1 MIKGSNLQ
9 TVPLKSLNPYICYI
23 SRSASPVLRIP
34 IAERKSLTRRDLL
47 SLLLC
52 LFYFA
57 CTPKSGEQTPISWS
71 VTFFSLGAK
80 VEFDAAIRENVQ
92 KVIVLDSGSFDTSES
107 SEQDRLVA
115 QLDLGG
121 YARSTESL
129 YFRWQKGKTY
139 RFEVIYQNGES
150 TAQTVQAPQTDP
162 RGTIE
167 IAIPYGTIEAKETAD
182 VSVGT
187 NLNIQQAASAQKASL
202 VLQGIEMTAT
212 VLVRN
217 GLEAPVTFQVVLQV
231 PASFQVLPRN
241 PVWDSEVKEEILN
254 RRAIGGE
261 VLSYRSSGKFTV
273 ESEVWYSQLTLKIP
287 DEPLPKDAQI
297 RGSVFFENASG
308 DRWERGVTTPLRSAS
323 LDEIA
328 GQLRIEDITM
338 PTGPS
343 GASNSHQRQDTISY
357 PRPLLG
363 RLGKWFGAKVGPID
377 EYQPVAYQTVHIHN
391 RGRETV
397 HAIVASMNRDTK
409 DGKPV
414 PFLSPP
420 DAVNAGTNR
429 SLAFVSLTGEST
441 TPVPLPIYLNP
452 LSQQHQDFTGAGQY
466 ERTIEVKIWGSDAT
480 VLRAAR
486 PLLIVTPNLHALLVT
501 SLVIVVTGLGIGLLL
516 CFHPQLFTRF
526 STKQLILISLFGTT
540 IFIAVNVPSTLL
552 TNLISALL
560 GPISSLVTGLI
571 NEMLYYALLTSLL
584 ILIPKFGVLTLVT
597 AVRLLL
603 GGVTLGL
610 LTPTI
615 LLHAVTAVLLLEIG
629 FQIARKVTL
638 NPNRSIGV
646 TLDSGAIGGANLL
659 ILALIFGLCDVLT
672 VYVEFQLS
680 MTLYRLFYAEWY
692 ILTRI
697 LVDGFTYTFIGVL
710 LGKRLGSGLWRVAE

>member
-1 MIKGSNLQ
+1 M
-9 TVPLKSLNPYICYI
+9 NPHISYI
-23 SRSASPVLRIP
+23 SH
-34 IAERKSLTRRDLL
+34 LL
-47 SLLLC
+47 SLSFC
-52 LFYFA
+52 LFYLA
-57 CTPKSGEQTPISWS
+57 CAPNSGEQAPISWT
-71 VTFFSLGAK
+71 VTFFPLGAK
-80 VEFDAAIRENVQ
+80 VEIDAAIRENVQ
-92 KVIVLDSGSFDTSES
+92 KVTIHDSEG
-107 SEQDRLVA
+107 RLAA

-129 YFRWQKGKTY
+129 YFRWDKRKMYQ
-139 RFEVIYQNGES
+139 FEVTYQNGDS
-150 TAQTVQAPQTDP
+150 AAQTVQAPQTDS
-162 RGTIE
+162 RGAIE
-167 IAIPYGTIEAKETAD
+167 IAIPYGTIEVNKTVD
-182 VSVGT
+182 T
-187 NLNIQQAASAQKASL
+187 NLGISTLGSTQNASL
-202 VLQGIEMTAT
+202 VLQGVEMTTT

-217 GLEAPVTFQVVLQV
+217 GLEVPVTFQVVLQV
-231 PASFQVLPRN
+231 PASFQVLPHN
-241 PVWDSEVKEEILN
+241 PMWDREVKEVVPN
-254 RRAIGGE
+254 SSGIGEE

-297 RGSVFFENASG
+297 RGRVFFENASG
-308 DRWERGVTTPLRSAS
+308 DRWERSVTVPLRSAS

-328 GQLRIEDITM
+328 GQLRIENITM

-343 GASNSHQRQDTISY
+343 GMSDPRQRRDTISY

-363 RLGKWFGAKVGPID
+363 GLGKWFGAKASPSD

-391 RGRETV
+391 QGKDTI
-397 HAIVASMNRDTK
+397 HAIVASMNRDTQ
-409 DGKPV
+409 DREPV

-420 DAVNAGTNR
+420 DAVNAGTDR
-429 SLAFVSLTGEST
+429 SLAFVSLAGEST

-452 LSQQHQDFTGAGQY
+452 LSQQHQDVTGAGQY
-466 ERTIEVKIWGSDAT
+466 ERAIEVKIWGGDAIA
-480 VLRAAR
+480 LRATR
-486 PLLIVTPNLHALLVT
+486 PLLIVTPNFHALLVT
-501 SLVIVVTGLGIGLLL
+501 SLVIIVTGLGVGLLL
-516 CFHPQLFTRF
+516 CFNQQLFTRF

-571 NEMLYYALLTSLL
+571 NEMLYYALLVSLL
-584 ILIPKFGVLTLVT
+584 ILIPKFGVITLVT

-615 LLHAVTAVLLLEIG
+615 LLHAVTAVLLLEFG
-629 FQIARKVTL
+629 FQIARK
-638 NPNRSIGV
+638 I

-659 ILALIFGLCDVLT
+659 TLALIFGLCDAFT
-672 VYVEFQLS
+672 VYIDFQLS
-680 MTLYRLFYAEWY
+680 MTLYRLFYADWY

>member
-1 MIKGSNLQ
+1 M
-9 TVPLKSLNPYICYI
+9 NPHIYYI
-23 SRSASPVLRIP
+23 SR
-34 IAERKSLTRRDLL
+34 LL
-47 SLLLC
+47 SLSFC
-52 LFYFA
+52 LFYLA
-57 CTPKSGEQTPISWS
+57 CAPKSGEQAPISWA
-71 VTFFSLGAK
+71 VTFFPLGAK
-80 VEFDAAIRENVQ
+80 VEFNATIRENVQ
-92 KVIVLDSGSFDTSES
+92 KVSVLDPEG
-107 SEQDRLVA
+107 RLVA
-115 QLDLGG
+115 QLNLGG
-121 YARSTESL
+121 YARGTESL
-129 YFRWQKGKTY
+129 YFRWEKGRTY
-139 RFEVIYQNGES
+139 QFEVMCQSGES
-150 TAQTVQAPQTDP
+150 TTQTAQAPQTDP
-162 RGTIE
+162 RGEIE
-167 IAIPYGTIEAKETAD
+167 IAIPYGTIEVNKMVETNI
-182 VSVGT
+182 GT
-187 NLNIQQAASAQKASL
+187 NLNVSAPASTQKASL

-231 PASFQVLPRN
+231 PASFRVLPHN
-241 PVWDSEVKEEILN
+241 PVWNSEVKEDAPN
-254 RRAIGGE
+254 PSAIE
-261 VLSYRSSGKFTV
+261 EAVLSYRSSGEFTV

-287 DEPLPKDAQI
+287 DEPLPKNAQV
-297 RGSVFFENASG
+297 RGRVFFENTSG
-308 DRWERGVTTPLRSAS
+308 DQWERSVTTPLRSAS

-343 GASNSHQRQDTISY
+343 GASDPRQRRDTISY

-363 RLGKWFGAKVGPID
+363 GLGKWFGAKAGPTD
-377 EYQPVAYQTVHIHN
+377 EYQPVAYQTVHLHN
-391 RGRETV
+391 RGQETV
-397 HAIVASMNRDTK
+397 HAIVASMNRDTQN
-409 DGKPV
+409 GEPV

-441 TPVPLPIYLNP
+441 TSVPLPIYLNP

-466 ERTIEVKIWGSDAT
+466 ERAIEVKLWGSDAT
-480 VLRAAR
+480 ALHATR

-501 SLVIVVTGLGIGLLL
+501 SLVTVVTGLGIGLLL
-516 CFHPQLFTRF
+516 CFHSQLFTRF

-584 ILIPKFGVLTLVT
+584 MLIPKFGVITLVT

-615 LLHAVTAVLLLEIG
+615 LLHAVTAVLLLEVG
-629 FQIARKVTL
+629 FQITRKITL
-638 NPNRSIGV
+638 N
-646 TLDSGAIGGANLL
+646 SGAIGGANLP
-659 ILALIFGLCDVLT
+659 ILALIFGLCDAFT
-672 VYVEFQLS
+672 VYIDFQLS
-680 MTLYRLFYAEWY
+680 MTLYRLFYADWY

>member
-1 MIKGSNLQ
+1 M
-9 TVPLKSLNPYICYI
+9 NPHISYI
-23 SRSASPVLRIP
+23 SH
-34 IAERKSLTRRDLL
+34 LL

-52 LFYFA
+52 LCCLA
-57 CTPKSGEQTPISWS
+57 CTPKSGEQAPISWT

-80 VEFDAAIRENVQ
+80 VEFDATIREHIQ
-92 KVIVLDSGSFDTSES
+92 KITAFDSE
-107 SEQDRLVA
+107 DRLVA

-129 YFRWQKGKTY
+129 YFRWEKGQTY
-139 RFEVIYQNGES
+139 QFEVIYQNGES
-150 TAQTVQAPQTDP
+150 ATQTVQAPQTDP

-167 IAIPYGTIEAKETAD
+167 IAIPYGTIEANKAVETNLD
-182 VSVGT
+182 VST
-187 NLNIQQAASAQKASL
+187 AASTQNASL
-202 VLQGIEMTAT
+202 VLQGVEMTAT

-231 PASFQVLPRN
+231 PASFQVLPHN
-241 PVWDSEVKEEILN
+241 PVWDTRVKEAALN
-254 RRAIGGE
+254 SSAIREE
-261 VLSYRSSGKFTV
+261 VLSYHSSGKFTV

-287 DEPLPKDAQI
+287 TEPLPRGTQI
-297 RGSVFFENASG
+297 RGHVFFENALG
-308 DRWERGVTTPLRSAS
+308 DRWERSVTTPLRSAT
-323 LDEIA
+323 LNEIA
-328 GQLRIEDITM
+328 GQLRIEDIIM
-338 PTGPS
+338 PTDLS
-343 GASNSHQRQDTISY
+343 GISDPRRRPNTISY
-357 PRPLLG
+357 PRLLLG
-363 RLGKWFGAKVGPID
+363 GLGKWFGAKASPADEFEPI
-377 EYQPVAYQTVHIHN
+377 AYQTIHIHN
-391 RGRETV
+391 QGQETV
-397 HAIVASMNRDTK
+397 HAIVASMNRDTES
-409 DGKPV
+409 GQPV

-420 DAVNAGTNR
+420 DAVNAGTDR
-429 SLAFVSLTGEST
+429 SLAFVSLAGEST

-452 LSQQHQDFTGAGQY
+452 LSQGHQDFIGAGGY
-466 ERTIEVKIWGSDAT
+466 ERAIEVKIWGSDAT
-480 VLRAAR
+480 ALRATR

-501 SLVIVVTGLGIGLLL
+501 SLVTVVTGLGIGLLL
-516 CFHPQLFTRF
+516 CFHSQLFTRF

-571 NEMLYYALLTSLL
+571 NEMLYYALLTTLL
-584 ILIPKFGVLTLVT
+584 MLIPKFGVITLVT

-615 LLHAVTAVLLLEIG
+615 LLHAVTAVLLLEVG
-629 FQIARKVTL
+629 FQIARK
-638 NPNRSIGV
+638 I
-646 TLDSGAIGGANLL
+646 TLDSGAIGGASLL
-659 ILALIFGLCDVLT
+659 TLALIFGLCDALT
-672 VYVEFQLS
+672 VYIDFQLS
-680 MTLYRLFYAEWY
+680 MTLYRLFYADWY

>member
-1 MIKGSNLQ
+1 M
-9 TVPLKSLNPYICYI
+9 NPHIYYI
-23 SRSASPVLRIP
+23 SR
-34 IAERKSLTRRDLL
+34 LL
-47 SLLLC
+47 SLSFC
-52 LFYFA
+52 LFYLA
-57 CTPKSGEQTPISWS
+57 CAPKSGEHAPISWA
-71 VTFFSLGAK
+71 VAFFPLGAK

-92 KVIVLDSGSFDTSES
+92 KVTVLDSEG
-107 SEQDRLVA
+107 RLVA
-115 QLDLGG
+115 QLDLRG
-121 YARSTESL
+121 YARGIESL
-129 YFRWQKGKTY
+129 YFRWEKGRTY
-139 RFEVIYQNGES
+139 QFEVIYQNGES
-150 TAQTVQAPQTDP
+150 AAQTVQAPQTDP
-162 RGTIE
+162 RGAIE
-167 IAIPYGTIEAKETAD
+167 IAIPYGTIEVNKTVD
-182 VSVGT
+182 TSVGT
-187 NLNIQQAASAQKASL
+187 NLNVSPAASTQKASL
-202 VLQGIEMTAT
+202 VLQGIEMTST

-231 PASFQVLPRN
+231 PASFQVLPHN
-241 PVWDSEVKEEILN
+241 PVWDSEVKEAAPN
-254 RRAIGGE
+254 PSAIGEE
-261 VLSYRSSGKFTV
+261 VLSYHSSGKFTV

-297 RGSVFFENASG
+297 RGHVFFENVSG
-308 DRWERGVTTPLRSAS
+308 DRWERSVTTPLRSAS

-338 PTGPS
+338 PTDPS
-343 GASNSHQRQDTISY
+343 GMSDPRQRRDTISY

-363 RLGKWFGAKVGPID
+363 GLGKWFGAKAGPMD
-377 EYQPVAYQTVHIHN
+377 EYQPVAYQTVRIHN

-397 HAIVASMNRDTK
+397 HAIVASMNRDTQ
-409 DGKPV
+409 DGEPV

-429 SLAFVSLTGEST
+429 SLAFVSLMGEST
-441 TPVPLPIYLNP
+441 APVPLPIYLNP

-466 ERTIEVKIWGSDAT
+466 ERAIEVKIWGSDAT
-480 VLRAAR
+480 ALRATR

-501 SLVIVVTGLGIGLLL
+501 SLVIIVTGLGIGLLL
-516 CFHPQLFTRF
+516 CFNQQLSTRF

-560 GPISSLVTGLI
+560 GPVSSLVTGLI

-584 ILIPKFGVLTLVT
+584 MLIPKFGVITLVT

-629 FQIARKVTL
+629 FQIARK
-638 NPNRSIGV
+638 I

-659 ILALIFGLCDVLT
+659 TLALIFGLCDAFT
-672 VYVEFQLS
+672 VYVDFQLS
-680 MTLYRLFYAEWY
+680 MTLYRLFYADWY

>member
-1 MIKGSNLQ
+1 M
-9 TVPLKSLNPYICYI
+9 
-23 SRSASPVLRIP
+23 
-34 IAERKSLTRRDLL
+34 
-47 SLLLC
+47 LLC
-52 LFYFA
+52 LSYLA
-57 CTPKSGEQTPISWS
+57 CSPKSGEQVPISWA
-71 VTFFSLGAK
+71 VTFFPLGAK

-92 KVIVLDSGSFDTSES
+92 KITILDSKG
-107 SEQDRLVA
+107 RLLA
-115 QLDLGG
+115 QLNLRG

-129 YFRWQKGKTY
+129 YFRWEKGQTY
-139 RFEVIYQNGES
+139 QFEVMYQNGES
-150 TAQTVQAPQTDP
+150 AAQTVQAPQTDP
-162 RGTIE
+162 RGAIE
-167 IAIPYGTIEAKETAD
+167 IAIPYGTIEVNKTVEANLG
-182 VSVGT
+182 VST
-187 NLNIQQAASAQKASL
+187 AASAQKASL
-202 VLQGIEMTAT
+202 VLQGVEMTAT

-217 GLEAPVTFQVVLQV
+217 GLEAPVSFNVVLQA
-231 PASFQVLPRN
+231 PASFQVLPHN
-241 PVWDSEVKEEILN
+241 PVWDSEMKEAAPN
-254 RRAIGGE
+254 SSAIGEE

-287 DEPLPKDAQI
+287 DKPLPKNARI
-297 RGSVFFENASG
+297 RGRVFFENASG
-308 DRWERGVTTPLRSAS
+308 DRWERSVTTPLRSAS

-328 GQLRIEDITM
+328 GQLRLEDITM
-338 PTGPS
+338 PTDLS
-343 GASNSHQRQDTISY
+343 GISDPRQRSDTISY

-363 RLGKWFGAKVGPID
+363 GLGKWFGAKASPTD
-377 EYQPVAYQTVHIHN
+377 EFEPVAYQTVHIHN
-391 RGRETV
+391 QGRETV
-397 HAIVASMNRDTK
+397 HAIVASMNRDTQ
-409 DGKPV
+409 DGEPV

-429 SLAFVSLTGEST
+429 SLAFVSLMGEST

-452 LSQQHQDFTGAGQY
+452 LSQQHQDSIGEGGY
-466 ERTIEVKIWGSDAT
+466 ERAIEVKIWGSDAT
-480 VLRAAR
+480 ALRATR

-501 SLVIVVTGLGIGLLL
+501 SLVTVVTGLGIGLLL
-516 CFHPQLFTRF
+516 CFHSQLFTRF

-571 NEMLYYALLTSLL
+571 NEMLYYALLTTLL
-584 ILIPKFGVLTLVT
+584 MLIPKFGVITLVT

-615 LLHAVTAVLLLEIG
+615 LLHAVTAVLLLEFG
-629 FQIARKVTL
+629 FQIARK
-638 NPNRSIGV
+638 I

-659 ILALIFGLCDVLT
+659 ILALIFGLCDALT
-672 VYVEFQLS
+672 VYIDFQLS
-680 MTLYRLFYAEWY
+680 MTLYRLFYADWY

>member
-1 MIKGSNLQ
+1 M
-9 TVPLKSLNPYICYI
+9 NPHISYI
-23 SRSASPVLRIP
+23 SR
-34 IAERKSLTRRDLL
+34 LL
-47 SLLLC
+47 SLFFCFCYL
-52 LFYFA
+52 A
-57 CTPKSGEQTPISWS
+57 CTPKSGEQVPISWT
-71 VTFFSLGAK
+71 VTFFPLGAK

-92 KVIVLDSGSFDTSES
+92 KVTVLDPEG
-107 SEQDRLVA
+107 RLVTH
-115 QLDLGG
+115 LDLGG

-129 YFRWQKGKTY
+129 YFRWKKRSSY
-139 RFEVIYQNGES
+139 RFEVMYENGES

-167 IAIPYGTIEAKETAD
+167 IAIPYGTIEVNKAVETNLD
-182 VSVGT
+182 VST
-187 NLNIQQAASAQKASL
+187 AASTQNASL
-202 VLQGIEMTAT
+202 VLQGVEMTTT

-217 GLEAPVTFQVVLQV
+217 GLEAPVTFHMVLQV
-231 PASFQVLPRN
+231 PASFQVLPHN
-241 PVWDSEVKEEILN
+241 PVWDSEVKEAALN
-254 RRAIGGE
+254 PSAIGE
-261 VLSYRSSGKFTV
+261 DVLSYRSSGKFTV

-287 DEPLPKDAQI
+287 TEPLPRGTQI
-297 RGSVFFENASG
+297 RGHVFFENALG
-308 DRWERGVTTPLRSAS
+308 DRWERSATTPLRSAS

-328 GQLRIEDITM
+328 AQLRVEDITM
-338 PTGPS
+338 PTDLS
-343 GASNSHQRQDTISY
+343 GISDPRRRPNTISY

-363 RLGKWFGAKVGPID
+363 GLGKWFGAKASPTDEFEPI
-377 EYQPVAYQTVHIHN
+377 AYQTIHIHN
-391 RGRETV
+391 RGQETV
-397 HAIVASMNRDTK
+397 HAIVASMNRDTEN
-409 DGKPV
+409 GEPV

-420 DAVNAGTNR
+420 DAVNAGTDR
-429 SLAFVSLTGEST
+429 SLAFVSLAGEST

-452 LSQQHQDFTGAGQY
+452 LSQQHQDFIGEGQF
-466 ERTIEVKIWGSDAT
+466 ERAIEVKIWGSDAT
-480 VLRAAR
+480 ALRATQ
-486 PLLIVTPNLHALLVT
+486 PLLIVTPNFHALLVT
-501 SLVIVVTGLGIGLLL
+501 SLVTVVTGLGIGLLL
-516 CFHPQLFTRF
+516 CFHSQLFTRF

-571 NEMLYYALLTSLL
+571 NEMLYYTLLTTLL
-584 ILIPKFGVLTLVT
+584 MLIPKFGVITLVT

-615 LLHAVTAVLLLEIG
+615 LLHAVTAVLLLEFG
-629 FQIARKVTL
+629 FQIARK
-638 NPNRSIGV
+638 I

-659 ILALIFGLCDVLT
+659 TLALIFGLCDAFT
-672 VYVEFQLS
+672 VYIDFQLS
-680 MTLYRLFYAEWY
+680 MTLYRLFYADWY

>member
-1 MIKGSNLQ
+1 MYQ
-9 TVPLKSLNPYICYI
+9 
-23 SRSASPVLRIP
+23 
-34 IAERKSLTRRDLL
+34 
-47 SLLLC
+47 
-52 LFYFA
+52 
-57 CTPKSGEQTPISWS
+57 
-71 VTFFSLGAK
+71 
-80 VEFDAAIRENVQ
+80 
-92 KVIVLDSGSFDTSES
+92 
-107 SEQDRLVA
+107 
-115 QLDLGG
+115 
-121 YARSTESL
+121 
-129 YFRWQKGKTY
+129 
-139 RFEVIYQNGES
+139 FEVTYQNGDS
-150 TAQTVQAPQTDP
+150 AAQTVQAPQTDS
-162 RGTIE
+162 RGAIE
-167 IAIPYGTIEAKETAD
+167 IAIPYGTIEVNKTVD
-182 VSVGT
+182 T
-187 NLNIQQAASAQKASL
+187 NLGISTLGSTQNASL
-202 VLQGIEMTAT
+202 VLQGVEMTTT

-217 GLEAPVTFQVVLQV
+217 GLEVPVTFQVVLQV
-231 PASFQVLPRN
+231 PASFQVLPHN
-241 PVWDSEVKEEILN
+241 PMWDREVKEVVPN
-254 RRAIGGE
+254 SSGIGEE

-287 DEPLPKDAQI
+287 DEPLPKNAQI
-297 RGSVFFENASG
+297 RGHVFFENASG
-308 DRWERGVTTPLRSAS
+308 DRWERSVTVPLRSAS

-328 GQLRIEDITM
+328 GQLRIENITM

-343 GASNSHQRQDTISY
+343 GMSDPRQRRDTISY

-363 RLGKWFGAKVGPID
+363 GLGKWFGAKTSPTD

-391 RGRETV
+391 QGKDTI
-397 HAIVASMNRDTK
+397 HAIVASMNRDTQ
-409 DGKPV
+409 DEEPV

-441 TPVPLPIYLNP
+441 TSVPLPIYLNP

-466 ERTIEVKIWGSDAT
+466 ERAIEVKIWGGDAIA
-480 VLRAAR
+480 LRATR
-486 PLLIVTPNLHALLVT
+486 PLLIVTPNFHALLVT
-501 SLVIVVTGLGIGLLL
+501 SLVIIVTGLGVGLLL
-516 CFHPQLFTRF
+516 CFNQQLFTRF

-571 NEMLYYALLTSLL
+571 NEMLYYALLVSLL
-584 ILIPKFGVLTLVT
+584 ILIPKFGVITLVT

-615 LLHAVTAVLLLEIG
+615 LLHAVTAVLLLEVG
-629 FQIARKVTL
+629 FQIARKITL
-638 NPNRSIGV
+638 E
-646 TLDSGAIGGANLL
+646 SGAIGEANLL
-659 ILALIFGLCDVLT
+659 ILALIFGLCDALT
-672 VYVEFQLS
+672 VYIDFQLS
-680 MTLYRLFYAEWY
+680 MTLYRLFYADWY

>member
-1 MIKGSNLQ
+1 M
-9 TVPLKSLNPYICYI
+9 NPHISYI
-23 SRSASPVLRIP
+23 SR
-34 IAERKSLTRRDLL
+34 LL
-47 SLLLC
+47 SLFFCFCYL
-52 LFYFA
+52 A
-57 CTPKSGEQTPISWS
+57 CTPKSGEQVPISWTA
-71 VTFFSLGAK
+71 TFFPLGAQI
-80 VEFDAAIRENVQ
+80 EFDATIRENVQ
-92 KVIVLDSGSFDTSES
+92 KVTVLDPDGG
-107 SEQDRLVA
+107 LVA
-115 QLDLGG
+115 QLNLGG

-129 YFRWQKGKTY
+129 YFRWEKGQTY
-139 RFEVIYQNGES
+139 QFEVIYQNGES
-150 TAQTVQAPQTDP
+150 ATQTVQAPQTDP

-167 IAIPYGTIEAKETAD
+167 IAIPYGTIEVNKAVETNLD
-182 VSVGT
+182 VST
-187 NLNIQQAASAQKASL
+187 AASTQNASL
-202 VLQGIEMTAT
+202 ILQGVEMTAT

-231 PASFQVLPRN
+231 PASFQVLPHN
-241 PVWDSEVKEEILN
+241 PVWDTGVKEAALNSSAIREEI
-254 RRAIGGE
+254 
-261 VLSYRSSGKFTV
+261 LSYRSSGKFTV

-287 DEPLPKDAQI
+287 TEPLPRGTQI
-297 RGSVFFENASG
+297 RGHVFFENALG
-308 DRWERGVTTPLRSAS
+308 DRWERSVTTPLRSAT
-323 LDEIA
+323 LNEIA
-328 GQLRIEDITM
+328 GQLRIDDIIM
-338 PTGPS
+338 PTDLS
-343 GASNSHQRQDTISY
+343 GISDPRRRPNTISY
-357 PRPLLG
+357 PRPLLRG
-363 RLGKWFGAKVGPID
+363 LGKWFGAKASPTDEFEPI
-377 EYQPVAYQTVHIHN
+377 AYQTIHIHN
-391 RGRETV
+391 QGQETV
-397 HAIVASMNRDTK
+397 HAIVASMNRDTES
-409 DGKPV
+409 GQPV

-420 DAVNAGTNR
+420 DAVNAGTDR
-429 SLAFVSLTGEST
+429 SLAFVSLMGEST

-452 LSQQHQDFTGAGQY
+452 LSQQHQDSIGEGQY
-466 ERTIEVKIWGSDAT
+466 ERAIEVKIWGSDAT
-480 VLRAAR
+480 ALRATR

-501 SLVIVVTGLGIGLLL
+501 SLVTVVTGLGIGLLL

-584 ILIPKFGVLTLVT
+584 MLIPKFGVITLVT

-615 LLHAVTAVLLLEIG
+615 LLHAVTAVLLLEVG
-629 FQIARKVTL
+629 FQIARK
-638 NPNRSIGV
+638 I

-659 ILALIFGLCDVLT
+659 TLALIFGLCDALT
-672 VYVEFQLS
+672 VYIDFQLS
-680 MTLYRLFYAEWY
+680 MTLYRLFYADWY

>member
-1 MIKGSNLQ
+1 M
-9 TVPLKSLNPYICYI
+9 NPHISYI
-23 SRSASPVLRIP
+23 SH
-34 IAERKSLTRRDLL
+34 LL

-52 LFYFA
+52 LGYLA
-57 CTPKSGEQTPISWS
+57 CAPKSGEQAPISWA
-71 VTFFSLGAK
+71 VTFFPLGAK
-80 VEFDAAIRENVQ
+80 VEFDATIRENIQ
-92 KVIVLDSGSFDTSES
+92 KVTAFDSE
-107 SEQDRLVA
+107 DRLVA

-129 YFRWQKGKTY
+129 YFRWEKGQTY
-139 RFEVIYQNGES
+139 RFEVMYQNGKS
-150 TAQTVQAPQTDP
+150 AFQTVRAPQTDP
-162 RGTIE
+162 RGAIE
-167 IAIPYGTIEAKETAD
+167 IAIPYGTIEVNKAVDT
-182 VSVGT
+182 SVGT
-187 NLNIQQAASAQKASL
+187 NLSVSTPTSTQKASL
-202 VLQGIEMTAT
+202 VLQGVEMKTT
-212 VLVRN
+212 VLIRN
-217 GLEAPVTFQVVLQV
+217 GLEAPVTFHMVLQV
-231 PASFQVLPRN
+231 PASFQVLPHN
-241 PVWDSEVKEEILN
+241 PVWDSEAKGADLN
-254 RRAIGGE
+254 PTVIGE
-261 VLSYRSSGKFTV
+261 AVLSYHASGKFTV

-287 DEPLPKDAQI
+287 DEPLPKDTQI
-297 RGSVFFENASG
+297 RGHVFFENASG
-308 DRWERGVTTPLRSAS
+308 DRWERSVTTPLRSAS

-328 GQLRIEDITM
+328 AQLRIEDIIM

-343 GASNSHQRQDTISY
+343 GISDPRQRSDTISS

-363 RLGKWFGAKVGPID
+363 GLGKWFGAKASPTD
-377 EYQPVAYQTVHIHN
+377 EFEPVAYQTVHIHN
-391 RGRETV
+391 QGKETV
-397 HAIVASMNRDTK
+397 HAIVASMNRDTQ
-409 DGKPV
+409 DGEPV

-429 SLAFVSLTGEST
+429 SLAFVSLMGEST

-452 LSQQHQDFTGAGQY
+452 LSQQHQDSIGEGQY
-466 ERTIEVKIWGSDAT
+466 ERAIEVKIWGSDAT
-480 VLRAAR
+480 ALRATR

-501 SLVIVVTGLGIGLLL
+501 SLVTVVTGLGIGLLL
-516 CFHPQLFTRF
+516 CFHSQLFTRF

-584 ILIPKFGVLTLVT
+584 ILIPKFGVITLVT

-615 LLHAVTAVLLLEIG
+615 LLHAVTAVLLLEVG
-629 FQIARKVTL
+629 FQIARK
-638 NPNRSIGV
+638 I

-659 ILALIFGLCDVLT
+659 TLALIFGLCDALT
-672 VYVEFQLS
+672 VYIDFQLS
-680 MTLYRLFYAEWY
+680 MTLYRLFYADWY

-697 LVDGFTYTFIGVL
+697 LIDGFTYTFIGVL

>member
-1 MIKGSNLQ
+1 MIKGLNLQ
-9 TVPLKSLNPYICYI
+9 VVPLKSLKSHICYI
-23 SRSASPVLRIP
+23 SRSAPLVKRES
-34 IAERKSLTRRDLL
+34 STRRDLL
-47 SLLLC
+47 SLLFC
-52 LFYFA
+52 LFYLA
-57 CTPKSGEQTPISWS
+57 CTPQSGEQTPISWT
-71 VTFFSLGAK
+71 VTFFPLGAK

-92 KVIVLDSGSFDTSES
+92 KVIVLDSEGSNTSGS
-107 SEQDRLVA
+107 SGGDRLVA
-115 QLDLGG
+115 QLDLRG

-139 RFEVIYQNGES
+139 RFEVIYQDGES
-150 TAQTVQAPQTDP
+150 AAQTVQAPQTDP
-162 RGTIE
+162 RGAIE
-167 IAIPYGTIEAKETAD
+167 IAIPYGTIEVNKTVD
-182 VSVGT
+182 K
-187 NLNIQQAASAQKASL
+187 NLGASTAASAQKASL

-217 GLEAPVTFQVVLQV
+217 GLEAPVTFQVVLQI
-231 PASFQVLPRN
+231 PTSFHVLPHN
-241 PVWDSEVKEEILN
+241 LVWDGGVKEAAPN
-254 RRAIGGE
+254 PSAIGEE

-287 DEPLPKDAQI
+287 DELFPKNAQI
-297 RGSVFFENASG
+297 RGRVFFENASG
-308 DRWERGVTTPLRSAS
+308 DRWGRDVTTPLRSAS

-343 GASNSHQRQDTISY
+343 GASDLSQRRDTISY

-363 RLGKWFGAKVGPID
+363 RLGKWFGAKTGPMD

-397 HAIVASMNRDTK
+397 HAIVASMNRDTES
-409 DGKPV
+409 GEPV

-429 SLAFVSLTGEST
+429 SLAFVSLMGEST

-466 ERTIEVKIWGSDAT
+466 ERAIEVKIWGSDAI
-480 VLRAAR
+480 VLRATR
-486 PLLIVTPNLHALLVT
+486 PLLIVAPNLHALLVT

-560 GPISSLVTGLI
+560 GPLSSLVTGLI

-584 ILIPKFGVLTLVT
+584 MLIPKFGVITLVT

-629 FQIARKVTL
+629 FQIARKIAL
-638 NPNRSIGV
+638 NPDLNIGV
-646 TLDSGAIGGANLL
+646 ALDSGAIGGANLL
-659 ILALIFGLCDVLT
+659 ILALIFGLCDALT

-680 MTLYRLFYAEWY
+680 MTLYRLFYAGWY

-710 LGKRLGSGLWRVAE
+710 LGQRLGSGLWRVAE

>member
-1 MIKGSNLQ
+1 M
-9 TVPLKSLNPYICYI
+9 NPHI
-23 SRSASPVLRIP
+23 SYVSR
-34 IAERKSLTRRDLL
+34 LL
-47 SLLLC
+47 SLSFCLC
-52 LFYFA
+52 YLA
-57 CTPKSGEQTPISWS
+57 CAPKSGEQVPISWT

-92 KVIVLDSGSFDTSES
+92 KVTVLDSEG
-107 SEQDRLVA
+107 RLVA

-121 YARSTESL
+121 YARGTESL
-129 YFRWQKGKTY
+129 YFRWEKGQAY
-139 RFEVIYQNGES
+139 QFEVAYQKGES

-162 RGTIE
+162 RGAIE
-167 IAIPYGTIEAKETAD
+167 IAIPYGTIEVNKPLDA
-182 VSVGT
+182 SIGT
-187 NLNIQQAASAQKASL
+187 NSNVLPAAATQNASL
-202 VLQGIEMTAT
+202 VLQGVEMIAT
-212 VLVRN
+212 VLVRS

-231 PASFQVLPRN
+231 PASFQVLPHN
-241 PVWDSEVKEEILN
+241 SVWDSGAKAAAPN
-254 RRAIGGE
+254 PSAIGEE
-261 VLSYRSSGKFTV
+261 VLSYRSSGNFTV

-287 DEPLPKDAQI
+287 DEPLPNDAQI
-297 RGSVFFENASG
+297 RGRVIFENASG

-328 GQLRIEDITM
+328 GQLSIEDITM
-338 PTGPS
+338 PTDLS
-343 GASNSHQRQDTISY
+343 GMSDPRQRPDTISY

-363 RLGKWFGAKVGPID
+363 GLGKWFGAKAGPMD

-391 RGRETV
+391 QGRETV
-397 HAIVASMNRDTK
+397 HAIVASMNRDTES
-409 DGKPV
+409 GEPV

-429 SLAFVSLTGEST
+429 SLAFVSLAGEST
-441 TPVPLPIYLNP
+441 TPVSLPIFLDP
-452 LSQQHQDFTGAGQY
+452 LSQLHRDFTGAGQY
-466 ERTIEVKIWGSDAT
+466 ERAIEVRIWGSDAT
-480 VLRAAR
+480 ALRATR

-501 SLVIVVTGLGIGLLL
+501 SLVTIVTGLGIGVLL
-516 CFHPQLFTRF
+516 CFNQQLFTHF

-560 GPISSLVTGLI
+560 GPVSSLVTGLI

-584 ILIPKFGVLTLVT
+584 ILIPKFGVITLVT

-615 LLHAVTAVLLLEIG
+615 LLHAVTAVLLLEAG
-629 FQIARKVTL
+629 FQIARK
-638 NPNRSIGV
+638 I

-659 ILALIFGLCDVLT
+659 TLALIFGLCDAFT
-672 VYVEFQLS
+672 VYIDFQLS
-680 MTLYRLFYAEWY
+680 MTLYRLFYADWY

-697 LVDGFTYTFIGVL
+697 LVDGFTYTLIGVL
-710 LGKRLGSGLWRVAE
+710 LGKRLGSGLWRVAD

>member
-1 MIKGSNLQ
+1 M
-9 TVPLKSLNPYICYI
+9 NPHICYI
-23 SRSASPVLRIP
+23 SR
-34 IAERKSLTRRDLL
+34 LL
-47 SLLLC
+47 SLSFCLC
-52 LFYFA
+52 YLA
-57 CTPKSGEQTPISWS
+57 CAPKSGEQVPISWA
-71 VTFFSLGAK
+71 VTFFPLGAQ
-80 VEFDAAIRENVQ
+80 VEFDATIRKNVQ
-92 KVIVLDSGSFDTSES
+92 KITVLDSEG
-107 SEQDRLVA
+107 RLVT

-121 YARSTESL
+121 YARGTESI
-129 YFRWQKGKTY
+129 YFRWEKRSSY
-139 RFEVIYQNGES
+139 RFEVMYGSGES

-162 RGTIE
+162 RGAIE
-167 IAIPYGTIEAKETAD
+167 IAIPYGTID
-182 VSVGT
+182 VNKTVDT
-187 NLNIQQAASAQKASL
+187 NLGVSAAASAQKASL
-202 VLQGIEMTAT
+202 VLQGIEMTST

-231 PASFQVLPRN
+231 PASFQVLPHN
-241 PVWDSEVKEEILN
+241 LVWDSEVKEVALN
-254 RRAIGGE
+254 PSTIGE
-261 VLSYRSSGKFTV
+261 AVLSYHSSGKFTV
-273 ESEVWYSQLTLKIP
+273 ESEVWYTQLTLKIP

-297 RGSVFFENASG
+297 RGHVFFENASG
-308 DRWERGVTTPLRSAS
+308 DRWERSVTTPLRSAS

-328 GQLRIEDITM
+328 SQLRIEDITM
-338 PTGPS
+338 PTGPNGIS
-343 GASNSHQRQDTISY
+343 DPRQRPETISN

-363 RLGKWFGAKVGPID
+363 GLGKWFGAKAGPMD

-391 RGRETV
+391 RGQETI
-397 HAIVASMNRDTK
+397 HAIVASMNRDTQ

-420 DAVNAGTNR
+420 DAVNADTNR
-429 SLAFVSLTGEST
+429 SLAFVSLTGESI

-466 ERTIEVKIWGSDAT
+466 ERAIEVKIWGSDAT
-480 VLRAAR
+480 ALRTTR
-486 PLLIVTPNLHALLVT
+486 PLLIVTPNLHALFVT
-501 SLVIVVTGLGIGLLL
+501 SFVTVVTGLGIGLLL

-584 ILIPKFGVLTLVT
+584 MLIPQFGVITLVT

-615 LLHAVTAVLLLEIG
+615 LLHAVTAVLLLEFG
-629 FQIARKVTL
+629 FQIARK
-638 NPNRSIGV
+638 I
-646 TLDSGAIGGANLL
+646 TLDSGTIGGANLL
-659 ILALIFGLCDVLT
+659 ILALIFGLCDALT
-672 VYVEFQLS
+672 VYIDFQLS
-680 MTLYRLFYAEWY
+680 MTLYRLFYADWY

-710 LGKRLGSGLWRVAE
+710 LGQRLGSGLWRVAE